1 MVYCGEFEFVESD
14 GQVAALPCWTEGA
27 TEGATLDDAVTMAAD
42 WLRMAAL
49 DALAVGERL
58 DCGGFGHAPRMGGR
72 IIAVAIEADKRDI
85 PSMSAADAARA
96 LGVSTARV
104 AQLCRSGKLDSWR
117 EGSCRGAVD
126 LSVDQAPIQE
136 SRPDAFTRLTCS
148 SLMVAG
154 KGVEP
159 LTRGFSVPC
168 STN

>member
-96 LGVSTARV
+96 GCVPPQAIIISSSAPASPARSR
-104 AQLCRSGKLDSWR
+104 A
-117 EGSCRGAVD
+117 GAHRTRV
-126 LSVDQAPIQE
+126 LPAAP
-136 SRPDAFTRLTCS
+136 AH
-148 SLMVAG
+148 
-154 KGVEP
+154 
-159 LTRGFSVPC
+159 
-168 STN
+168 

>member
-104 AQLCRSGKLDSWR
+104 AQLCRSGKRDSWR
-117 EGSCRGAVD
+117 EGSCRMVSCESVED
-126 LSVDQAPIQE
+126 RLSETVSA
-136 SRPDAFTRLTCS
+136 
-148 SLMVAG
+148 
-154 KGVEP
+154 
-159 LTRGFSVPC
+159 
-168 STN
+168 